1 MCCLMPTIRRAS
13 PEPHAGFDLG
23 QTERHVTVMQCISRG
38 LSPGSHSST
47 IMKKTL
53 LAVAALCAMTSGAAM
68 AQQQDGKW
76 QVRVRAVN
84 LDAANKG
91 SAADA
96 LSLTVN
102 DKVIPEL
109 DISYYFTPNFA
120 AELILTYP
128 QKHNVRAG
136 ATQIGTLK
144 HLPPTLLAQY
154 HFTNFGAFKPYVG
167 AGINYTRFSS
177 VKDTV
182 GIDWDVKRN
191 SWGGAL
197 QVGFDYALDKNW
209 SLNFD
214 IKKVYIDTDVS
225 VGGVNQGKFKV
236 DPLLVGVGVGYRF

>member
-1 MCCLMPTIRRAS
+1 MCCLMPTIRMAS

-96 LSLTVN
+96 LNLTVN

-225 VGGVNQGKFKV
+225 VGGANVGKFKV